1 MKKYFIAFQLLFSI
15 ISANSQ
21 NLVLNSSFE
30 DYWYLPEFYSK
41 EDTFFC
47 KNWNTYNINAADYF
61 HTQSKDSMHSVPNN
75 IDGFHPA
82 HTGKAYV
89 GIASFNWQGYIEY
102 VTGTL
107 SEPLKEGKTYKVS
120 YYTQY
125 AGNISQFYISVLGA
139 YFTKKSNFFYLAKSD
154 PFFKEMLKPDIKAH
168 IKNNENNFLN
178 NDSTWILISGN
189 YKAKG
194 GEKYITIGV
203 FYEEKYDMKIYEPL
217 RNVGVSEKKKKKIFT
232 KYQEIFKLNPNFKP
246 GKFISNVWEYPYY
259 FIDDVSVEEVKDK

>member
-1 MKKYFIAFQLLFSI
+1 MLKLSILFFILFECLLMY
-15 ISANSQ
+15 SQ
-21 NLVLNSSFE
+21 NLVLNPSFE
-30 DYWYLPEFYSK
+30 EYSYLPQLYSK
-41 EDTFFC
+41 KDTFFC

-75 IDGFHPA
+75 IDGFHLA
-82 HTGKAYV
+82 HTGQAYV
-89 GIASFNWQGYIEY
+89 GIIAFNWQGYIEY

-107 SEPLKEGKTYKVS
+107 SEPLKEGKIYKVS

-125 AGNISQFYISVLGA
+125 AGKISKFYISVLGA
-139 YFTKKSNFFYLAKSD
+139 YFTKKSNFFYLAESD

-203 FYEEKYDMKIYEPL
+203 FYEDNFNLNLSDQL
-217 RNVGVSEKKKKKIFT
+217 RNVPLSKKKRDKLYFKN
-232 KYQEIFKLNPNFKP
+232 QEILKLNPNFKECKYFEDFP
-246 GKFISNVWEYPYY
+246 GDAYY

>member
-1 MKKYFIAFQLLFSI
+1 MKKYFITFQLLFSF

-21 NLVLNSSFE
+21 NLVLNPGFE
-30 DYWYLPEFYSK
+30 DYWYLPELYSK

-61 HTQSKDSMHSVPNN
+61 HTQSKDSVHSVPNN

-203 FYEEKYDMKIYEPL
+203 FYEDNFNLELSDKLLSIEL
-217 RNVGVSEKKKKKIFT
+217 SKKKRDKLYFKN
-232 KYQEIFKLNPNFKP
+232 QEILKLNPNYKEN
-246 GKFISNVWEYPYY
+246 KFISDFAGVAYY